1 MSGRT
6 RTAVVTGASSGFGR
20 AIVKRLA
27 ADGRPVVALA
37 RRKDRL
43 EALCEEAGPESRI
56 LPLAV
61 DIRDGDAVAAALGAL
76 PEDFADVEVLVNNA
90 GLSRGFGPVQA
101 ADPAHWQDMVDT
113 NVMGQLHCIKAALP
127 AMLEAGGG
135 HIVNIGSIAA
145 LYPYSGGN
153 VYGATKAFTHQLSL
167 SLRTDLE
174 GTGVRVSCI
183 APGMARTEFA
193 LVRFDGDEQR
203 ADALYQDVEPLAA
216 DDIAEAVHWC
226 LSQPARVNVNM
237 IEIMPT
243 SQPFGLGF
251 RTTTTRRSAD

>member
-1 MSGRT
+1 MSRM
-6 RTAVVTGASSGFGR
+6 RTAVVTGASSGFGAAVVR
-20 AIVKRLA
+20 RLA
-27 ADGRPVVALA
+27 AQGRPVVALA
-37 RRKDRL
+37 RRAERL
-43 EALCEEAGPESRI
+43 EALSEEAGPDSRI

-61 DIRDGDAVAAALGAL
+61 DIRDGEAVAKALGTL
-76 PEDFADVEVLVNNA
+76 PEEFADVAVLVNNA
-90 GLSRGFGPVQA
+90 GLSRGFGPLQD
-101 ADPAHWQDMVDT
+101 ADPQHWQDMVDT
-113 NVMGQLHCIKAALP
+113 NVMGQLHCIRAALP
-127 AMLEAGGG
+127 SLIASGCG

-193 LVRFDGDEQR
+193 LVRFEGDQGR
-203 ADALYQDVEPLAA
+203 ADALYDGVEPLAA
-216 DDIAEAVHWC
+216 EDIAEAVQWC
-226 LSQPARVNVNM
+226 VAQPPRVNVNM

-251 RTTTTRRSAD
+251 RTAATTARSTD